1 MLAFSISCRGMA
13 RWLPAIV
20 LLALP
25 FSVQAQTGTDA
36 HHPKYLPARV
46 FSIPFSANWS
56 DHKLRQLKL
65 FISANGGTTWEPHAT
80 ATAPQRGFEV
90 RVDRDGQ
97 YAFAIQTIYSNGD
110 AEPVSPNLLRASQFV
125 VVDTEKPTIS
135 LRPLPSKP
143 TATPGQISVGVQWDV
158 QDDNLDPRSLRLD
171 VRWAGQG
178 QWSPITDKPITA
190 HGEDIRG
197 IPDRLRMEVRLTAR
211 DYAGNEAAQ
220 TVMVGAGGGLTSD
233 SGGYATTPS
242 STRRRGVVLLN
253 RHDFTLEFA
262 VREKGPSG
270 IAGYELWMT
279 TNRKDWKKVP
289 AEFKSPG
296 DTEKATVSTRVE
308 KDDYYGFTIIARS
321 GANLSRPQPKDGDEP
336 QIWVEIDTKP
346 PEAKI
351 TDVTFQMPND
361 NRAIV
366 ITWTAKDE
374 HLEASPISFEYRV
387 KDTDPWKELA
397 YGLPNLGKHTV
408 ATPQL
413 GSNDYQFFI
422 RMKVVDRAA
431 NQTVVEFPK
440 PIVIDLIRPHV
451 EITDVMPAKQ

>member
-1 MLAFSISCRGMA
+1 MLAFSNSCRGMA

-125 VVDTEKPTIS
+125 IVDTEKPTIS

-178 QWSPITDKPITA
+178 QWAPITDKPITS

-220 TVMVGAGGGLTSD
+220 TVMVGAGGGLTSEG
-233 SGGYATTPS
+233 GGYATTPS
-242 STRRRGVVLLN
+242 NTRRRGVRLLN
-253 RHDFTLEFA
+253 KRDFHLEFA

-270 IAGYELWMT
+270 VVKYELWRT
-279 TNRKDWKKVP
+279 TNRKDWQKVSDVNPTGEDGKARVP
-289 AEFKSPG
+289 ASV
-296 DTEKATVSTRVE
+296 TE
-308 KDDYYGFTIIARS
+308 DGLFGFTIVAYS
-321 GANLSRPQPKDGDEP
+321 GAGLSQPQPKDGDEP
-336 QIWVEIDTKP
+336 QAWVEVDTKP

-351 TDVTFQMPND
+351 LDVKFITPND

-387 KDTDPWKELA
+387 KDSDPWKELA
-397 YGLPNLGKHTV
+397 YGLPSIGKHTV

-413 GSNDYQFFI
+413 GASDYQFFI

-431 NQTVVEFPK
+431 NQSIVEFPK